1 MWVSIRILLKFTIYY
16 KFKLLKYVFTLTIFV
31 FIPIYALLD
40 DQKKKIINMS
50 RCFRLGLD
58 IIILFPSFKTKSCL
72 HLDLMIKDRK
82 NKKDHSFVSSIII
95 T

>member
-40 DQKKKIINMS
+40 DQKKK
-50 RCFRLGLD
+50 
-58 IIILFPSFKTKSCL
+58 
-72 HLDLMIKDRK
+72 K
-82 NKKDHSFVSSIII
+82 NYKHE
-95 T
+95 

>member
-40 DQKKKIINMS
+40 DQKKKKKIINMII
-50 RCFRLGLD
+50 CFILGLY
-58 IIILFPSFKTKSCL
+58 I
-72 HLDLMIKDRK
+72 
-82 NKKDHSFVSSIII
+82 
-95 T
+95 